1 MGKNNASAKI
11 LSLRVFQI
19 KTRLEEDSKEA
30 CITDIGCS

>member
-30 CITDIGCS
+30 CTTETGCS